1 MAAFAGSS
9 VMEVLNRTDVGIP
22 EFAAIAIGGLLAV
35 VLLFFG
41 IRRCVAFTKATDIHM
56 HSLLKILLFSAGPLL
71 ASVFAIFHIEIP
83 YTIPTVIAA
92 VTGIVILGWNIAAAG
107 IGYGSLF
114 TVLHLLGG
122 FFVGLGIGGLILMA
136 VFGLALYFFGAFNI
150 TPGCES
156 GGSSS
161 DIYDVHTNEIFHVS
175 AMNGNHQ
182 IYRGGWIPIRA
193 GVYAGRYIDDYGNEY
208 ADCTD

>member
-1 MAAFAGSS
+1 MTAIACSS
-9 VMEVLNRTDVGIP
+9 VMEFLNRTDVGIP
-22 EFAAIAIGGLLAV
+22 EFAMIAIGGLFA
-35 VLLFFG
+35 VLLMFFG
-41 IRRCVAFTKATDIHM
+41 IRRCVAFTRATGINM

-83 YTIPTVIAA
+83 LAIPIVIAA
-92 VTGIVILGWNIAAAG
+92 VTGVIILGWNIAAAG

-114 TVLHLLGG
+114 TALHLLGG
-122 FFVGLGIGGLILMA
+122 FFAGLGMGGVILMA
-136 VFGLALYFFGAFNI
+136 VFGLALYLFGAFDFF
-150 TPGCES
+150 PKAGSAGC
-156 GGSSS
+156 SSEV
-161 DIYDVHTNEIFHVS
+161 YDVRTSEIYHVS
-175 AMNGNHQ
+175 EMNGNHQ